1 MCTSF
6 IHIFQFV
13 NILDAVYL
21 RIQIYKCFYS
31 MISVAVVSFIDDGMR
46 NADESGMDAKAPLP
60 DMTGGLAL
68 QCNATYFS
76 LSFC

>member
-1 MCTSF
+1 
-6 IHIFQFV
+6 
-13 NILDAVYL
+13 
-21 RIQIYKCFYS
+21 

-46 NADESGMDAKAPLP
+46 NADESRMDAKAPLP

-76 LSFC
+76 LSLC